1 VRRVRAKI
9 RARRP
14 EGSGVSDTD
23 DRFRT
28 TIECVQENGV
38 WTATEPSGDQDV
50 YGRGDN
56 PREAVVHY
64 VEALE

>member
-1 VRRVRAKI
+1 
-9 RARRP
+9 
-14 EGSGVSDTD
+14 VSDTD